1 MGVALA
7 MPLKAVLRVLNRR
20 GKQGQDHRRGS
31 SLGLIVGS
39 LADGAA
45 WRPCHVALGLA
56 ARDHSFL

>member
-1 MGVALA
+1 